1 MSIRLTLAAAAT
13 LGLAVAFAP
22 MSPTSAAPPIHETE
36 SFTDPAFVVEDF
48 CGVTGLDVTFV
59 NTLTIDRVIKKGDR
73 GPAYYIEHFTIS
85 STHTGPNDVT
95 TTYTERSLSKDLKL
109 SFDEATGL
117 LTIDTLATG
126 NSTLYGPDGK
136 AIARN
141 PGQVRFHI
149 VYDVVNDVEVSFEQ
163 TKGSTGRSDDFCAIE
178 VALFSA

>member
-1 MSIRLTLAAAAT
+1 MLAAGAA
-13 LGLAVAFAP
+13 LGVAVVFAP
-22 MSPTSAAPPIHETE
+22 TSPASAAPPIHETE
-36 SFTDPAFVVEDF
+36 TIVDDAFVVEDF
-48 CGVTGLDVTFV
+48 CGVTDLDVTFV
-59 NTLTIDRVIKKGDR
+59 NTVTIDRVIKKGAQ
-73 GPAYYIEHFTIS
+73 GPEYFMEHFTIS

-95 TTYTERSLSKDLKL
+95 TTYTERSISKDLKL

-126 NSTLYGPDGK
+126 NSTLYGPDGR

-163 TKGSTGRSDDFCAIE
+163 TKGSTGRSDDFCAVE
-178 VALFSA
+178 VPLFLA

>member
-13 LGLAVAFAP
+13 LGLAVVFAP

-36 SFTDPAFVVEDF
+36 SFTEPAFVVEDF

-59 NTLTIDRVIKKGDR
+59 NTLTIDRLIKKGDR
-73 GPAYYIEHFTIS
+73 GPEYFMEHFTIS
-85 STHTGPNDVT
+85 STHTGPNGVV

-109 SFDEATGL
+109 SYDPETHL

-149 VYDVVNDVEVSFEQ
+149 VYNVVTNVEVSFEQ
-163 TKGSTGRSDDFCAIE
+163 TKESTGRSDDFCAVE
-178 VALFSA
+178 VPLFLA

>member
-13 LGLAVAFAP
+13 LGLAVVLAP
-22 MSPTSAAPPIHETE
+22 ISPTSAAPPIHETE

-48 CGVTGLDVTFV
+48 CDVTGLDVTFV

-85 STHTGPNDVT
+85 STHTANGVT
-95 TTYTERSLSKDLKL
+95 TTYTERSLSKDLQL
-109 SFDEATGL
+109 SYDPETHL

-149 VYDVVNDVEVSFEQ
+149 VYNVVTDVEVSFEQ
-163 TKGSTGRSDDFCAIE
+163 TKESTGRSDDFCAVE
-178 VALFSA
+178 VPLFSA